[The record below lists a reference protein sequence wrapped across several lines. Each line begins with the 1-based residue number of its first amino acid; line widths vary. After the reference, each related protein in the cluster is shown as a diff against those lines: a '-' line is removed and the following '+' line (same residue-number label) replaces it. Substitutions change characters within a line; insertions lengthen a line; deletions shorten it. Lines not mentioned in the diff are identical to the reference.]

1 MLRRPRTQASRKSAV
16 FSEMEPKSMRLCTVN
31 GSVANLR
38 MVRQEPS
45 IDSGGM
51 TALTRLPS
59 GSRAS
64 TMGLDSSTRR
74 PMRDTILSIVRR
86 R

>member
-1 MLRRPRTQASRKSAV
+1 MKGSA
-16 FSEMEPKSMRLCTVN
+16 
-31 GSVANLR
+31 ANLR
-38 MVRQEPS
+38 MVSIEPS
-45 IDSGGM
+45 KAIGGT

-74 PMRDTILSIVRR
+74 PTRADDLVDGAPEVRLVGEDPGAERDAALALEVDLRPVR
-86 R
+86 